1 MSSPSGAGKTS
12 ISKKI
17 LQKDNKIS
25 LSISCTTRPRRKG
38 EVNKKDYIFLSEEDF
53 QKKIKSGDFLE
64 YASVFGNRYGTLRQT
79 VSRFFNKKKDVL
91 FDIDWQGYQQ
101 LKQSGMEV
109 VGIFILPPNKKELIR
124 RLKNRGRDT
133 TEEMKKRMSLAQ
145 DEISHFP
152 EYDYVVV
159 NDDWSEGLSS
169 SIRCGLSEVLKT
181 NPDTEAVILVLCD
194 QPFLTTNILDQM
206 VNSYQGSGQPIV
218 HCLYSEA
225 SGPPTLFH
233 KSLFPYLMELKGS
246 QGAKKV
252 VDMFPDKVAYIDFP
266 EGKFDIDTLEDYHQ
280 LIQTESD
287 K

>member
-25 LSISCTTRPRRKG
+25 LSISCTTRPKRKG

-79 VSRFFNKKKDVL
+79 VSSFFNKKKDVL

-159 NDDWSEGLSS
+159 NNDLDSCVTKIQNIIIAERHKKSRQFNL
-169 SIRCGLSEVLKT
+169 
-181 NPDTEAVILVLCD
+181 TE
-194 QPFLTTNILDQM
+194 F
-206 VNSYQGSGQPIV
+206 VN
-218 HCLYSEA
+218 
-225 SGPPTLFH
+225 
-233 KSLFPYLMELKGS
+233 
-246 QGAKKV
+246 
-252 VDMFPDKVAYIDFP
+252 
-266 EGKFDIDTLEDYHQ
+266 KFRD
-280 LIQTESD
+280 
-287 K
+287 

>member
-1 MSSPSGAGKTS
+1 MLSSPSGAGKTS

-25 LSISCTTRPRRKG
+25 LSISCTTRPKRKG
-38 EVNKKDYIFLSEEDF
+38 EINKRDYIFLSEENF
-53 QKKIKSGDFLE
+53 QKQIKNGDFLE

-79 VSRFFNKKKDVL
+79 VNRFFNKKRDVL

-159 NDDWSEGLSS
+159 NNDLDSCVTKIQNIIIAERHKKSRQFNL
-169 SIRCGLSEVLKT
+169 
-181 NPDTEAVILVLCD
+181 TE
-194 QPFLTTNILDQM
+194 F
-206 VNSYQGSGQPIV
+206 VN
-218 HCLYSEA
+218 
-225 SGPPTLFH
+225 
-233 KSLFPYLMELKGS
+233 
-246 QGAKKV
+246 
-252 VDMFPDKVAYIDFP
+252 
-266 EGKFDIDTLEDYHQ
+266 KFRD
-280 LIQTESD
+280 
-287 K
+287 

>member
-17 LQKDNKIS
+17 LQKENKIS
-25 LSISCTTRPRRKG
+25 LSISCTTRPKRKG
-38 EVNKKDYIFLSEEDF
+38 EINKKDYIFLSEEDF
-53 QKKIKSGDFLE
+53 QKQIKNGDFLE
-64 YASVFGNRYGTLRQT
+64 FASVFGYRYGTLRQT
-79 VSRFFNKKKDVL
+79 VNRFFNKKRDVL

-159 NDDWSEGLSS
+159 NNDLDSCVTKIQNIIIAERHKKSRQFNL
-169 SIRCGLSEVLKT
+169 
-181 NPDTEAVILVLCD
+181 TE
-194 QPFLTTNILDQM
+194 F
-206 VNSYQGSGQPIV
+206 VN
-218 HCLYSEA
+218 
-225 SGPPTLFH
+225 
-233 KSLFPYLMELKGS
+233 
-246 QGAKKV
+246 
-252 VDMFPDKVAYIDFP
+252 
-266 EGKFDIDTLEDYHQ
+266 KFRD
-280 LIQTESD
+280 
-287 K
+287 

>member
-25 LSISCTTRPRRKG
+25 LSISCTTRPKRKG

-159 NDDWSEGLSS
+159 NNYLDSCVTKIQNIIIAERHKKSRQFNL
-169 SIRCGLSEVLKT
+169 
-181 NPDTEAVILVLCD
+181 TE
-194 QPFLTTNILDQM
+194 F
-206 VNSYQGSGQPIV
+206 VN
-218 HCLYSEA
+218 
-225 SGPPTLFH
+225 
-233 KSLFPYLMELKGS
+233 
-246 QGAKKV
+246 
-252 VDMFPDKVAYIDFP
+252 
-266 EGKFDIDTLEDYHQ
+266 KFRD
-280 LIQTESD
+280 
-287 K
+287 

>member
-1 MSSPSGAGKTS
+1 MEIKSKNFCIVLSSPSGAGKTS

-25 LSISCTTRPRRKG
+25 LSISCTTRPKRKG

-79 VSRFFNKKKDVL
+79 VNKFFNKKRDVL

-101 LKQSGMEV
+101 LKQSGMDV

-124 RLKNRGRDT
+124 RLKKRGRDT
-133 TEEMKKRMSLAQ
+133 FEEMKKRMSLAQ

-159 NDDWSEGLSS
+159 NRD
-169 SIRCGLSEVLKT
+169 INRCTSQILGIVNAERLKRS
-181 NPDTEAVILVLCD
+181 N
-194 QPFLTTNILDQM
+194 QKNLTRFIN
-206 VNSYQGSGQPIV
+206 
-218 HCLYSEA
+218 
-225 SGPPTLFH
+225 
-233 KSLFPYLMELKGS
+233 
-246 QGAKKV
+246 
-252 VDMFPDKVAYIDFP
+252 
-266 EGKFDIDTLEDYHQ
+266 KFRF
-280 LIQTESD
+280 
-287 K
+287 

>member
-1 MSSPSGAGKTS
+1 MEIKSKNFCIVLSSPSGAGKTS

-25 LSISCTTRPRRKG
+25 LSISCTTRPKRKG
-38 EVNKKDYIFLSEEDF
+38 EINKKDYIFLSEEDF
-53 QKKIKSGDFLE
+53 QKQIKNGNFLE
-64 YASVFGNRYGTLRQT
+64 FASVFGYRYGTLRQT
-79 VSRFFNKKKDVL
+79 VNRFFNKKRDVL

-159 NDDWSEGLSS
+159 NNDLESCVTKIQNIIIAERHKKSRQLN
-169 SIRCGLSEVLKT
+169 L
-181 NPDTEAVILVLCD
+181 TE
-194 QPFLTTNILDQM
+194 F
-206 VNSYQGSGQPIV
+206 VN
-218 HCLYSEA
+218 
-225 SGPPTLFH
+225 
-233 KSLFPYLMELKGS
+233 
-246 QGAKKV
+246 
-252 VDMFPDKVAYIDFP
+252 
-266 EGKFDIDTLEDYHQ
+266 KFRD
-280 LIQTESD
+280 
-287 K
+287 

>member
-1 MSSPSGAGKTS
+1 MEIKSKNFCIVLSSPSGAGKTS

-25 LSISCTTRPRRKG
+25 LSISCTTRPKRKG
-38 EVNKKDYIFLSEEDF
+38 EINKKDYIFLSEEDF
-53 QKKIKSGDFLE
+53 QKQIKNGDFLE
-64 YASVFGNRYGTLRQT
+64 YALVFGNRYGTLRHT
-79 VSRFFNKKKDVL
+79 VNSFFNKKRDVL

-159 NDDWSEGLSS
+159 NNDLESCVAKIQNIIIAERHKKSRQFNL
-169 SIRCGLSEVLKT
+169 
-181 NPDTEAVILVLCD
+181 TE
-194 QPFLTTNILDQM
+194 F
-206 VNSYQGSGQPIV
+206 VN
-218 HCLYSEA
+218 
-225 SGPPTLFH
+225 
-233 KSLFPYLMELKGS
+233 
-246 QGAKKV
+246 
-252 VDMFPDKVAYIDFP
+252 
-266 EGKFDIDTLEDYHQ
+266 KFRD
-280 LIQTESD
+280 
-287 K
+287 